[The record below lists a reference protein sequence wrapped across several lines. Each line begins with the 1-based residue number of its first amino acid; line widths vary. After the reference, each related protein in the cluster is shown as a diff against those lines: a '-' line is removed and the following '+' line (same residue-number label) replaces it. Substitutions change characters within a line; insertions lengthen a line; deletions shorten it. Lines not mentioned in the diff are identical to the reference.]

1 MEHCWAGGGI
11 AKYAS
16 LRDWRPVARSDRWQ
30 IMPWDSD
37 IDVQVSLPTMDFLA
51 RYYNMT
57 MHHYSSP
64 EMPPGGRNYMF
75 EINPGYVNGSPDDWL
90 NVIDARWIDTETGVF
105 IDITTAR
112 PKPGEKGVVQIK
124 DQHQYEV
131 SGVGI
136 IVRLKTG
143 ADDGHGTGARLV
155 SLTRQS
161 IRREAGQ
168 DTLQL
173 RVAA

>member
-1 MEHCWAGGGI
+1 M
-11 AKYAS
+11 
-16 LRDWRPVARSDRWQ
+16 Q

-51 RYYNMT
+51 SYYNMT

-64 EMPPGGRNYMF
+64 SMPSGGRTYML
-75 EINPGYVNGSPDDWL
+75 EVNPGYVNGSPDDWL
-90 NVIDARWIDTETGVF
+90 NVIDARWIDTLTGVF

-131 SGVGI
+131 SGKI
-136 IVRLKTG
+136 ATAYFKY
-143 ADDGHGTGARLV
+143 
-155 SLTRQS
+155 SS
-161 IRREAGQ
+161 
-168 DTLQL
+168 
-173 RVAA
+173 

>member
-1 MEHCWAGGGI
+1 
-11 AKYAS
+11 
-16 LRDWRPVARSDRWQ
+16 
-30 IMPWDSD
+30 MPWDSD

-51 RYYNMT
+51 HYYNMT

-64 EMPPGGRNYMF
+64 EMPPGGRNYML
-75 EINPGYVNGSPDDWL
+75 EINPGYVNGSPNDWL

-131 SGVGI
+131 SDMGTN
-136 IVRLKTG
+136 VRLKPS
-143 ADDGHGTGARLV
+143 ADDGAGTGARLV
-155 SLTRQS
+155 PFTRQS
-161 IRREAGQ
+161 IRREASQ
-168 DTLQL
+168 NTLQL

>member
-1 MEHCWAGGGI
+1 M
-11 AKYAS
+11 
-16 LRDWRPVARSDRWQ
+16 L
-30 IMPWDSD
+30 
-37 IDVQVSLPTMDFLA
+37 
-51 RYYNMT
+51 
-57 MHHYSSP
+57 
-64 EMPPGGRNYMF
+64 

-90 NVIDARWIDTETGVF
+90 NVIDGRWIDTETGVF

-131 SGVGI
+131 SGMGI
-136 IVRLKTG
+136 SVRLKTG
-143 ADDGHGTGARLV
+143 ADDGAGTGARLV
-155 SLTRQS
+155 PFTRQS
-161 IRREAGQ
+161 VRREARQ

>member
-1 MEHCWAGGGI
+1 M
-11 AKYAS
+11 
-16 LRDWRPVARSDRWQ
+16 L
-30 IMPWDSD
+30 
-37 IDVQVSLPTMDFLA
+37 
-51 RYYNMT
+51 
-57 MHHYSSP
+57 
-64 EMPPGGRNYMF
+64 

-90 NVIDARWIDTETGVF
+90 NVIDARWIDTETGIF

-112 PKPGEKGVVQIK
+112 PKSGEKGVVQIK

-131 SGVGI
+131 SGLGTI
-136 IVRLKTG
+136 ALLKTG
-143 ADDGHGTGARLV
+143 ADDGHGIGARLV
-155 SLTRQS
+155 PFTRQS